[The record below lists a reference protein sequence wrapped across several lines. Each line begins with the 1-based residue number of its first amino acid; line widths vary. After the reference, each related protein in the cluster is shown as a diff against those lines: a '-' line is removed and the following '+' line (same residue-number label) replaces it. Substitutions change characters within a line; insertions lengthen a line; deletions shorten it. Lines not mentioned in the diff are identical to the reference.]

1 MQKRKQKSRQWLS
14 PVSSSKFLVG
24 QLYLPELKDANR
36 NFAIK
41 KIAEELASAD
51 TLAKVRESDPDSKLL
66 HPAELSK
73 FLVELEGGKSK

>member
-1 MQKRKQKSRQWLS
+1 M
-14 PVSSSKFLVG
+14 G
-24 QLYLPELKDANR
+24 QLHLPDLREANR

-66 HPAELSK
+66 DPKELSK
-73 FLVELEGGKSK
+73 FLVELEAGSRGLNSHVPESQG